1 MMKIQPITKFDIII
15 IGFGLSGITLLL
27 EFLKRTNKKILILEK
42 KKKLERDKTWCFW
55 NKPTNIF
62 TKKNRKSWKKI
73 IVMFGNKKITK

>member
-42 KKKLERDKTWCFW
+42 KKK
-55 NKPTNIF
+55 I
-62 TKKNRKSWKKI
+62 RKR
-73 IVMFGNKKITK
+73 